1 LIEELAPGVV
11 VVGTAHV
18 SPTSVAEVE
27 ATIRARRP
35 AKVLIELDP
44 RRLAALQDPDAWR
57 KTDIVQVIKEG
68 KQHLFLLQLYL
79 ASVQAR
85 MGRETG
91 VAPGTEL
98 LRAVQVAQEV
108 GAEVVLVDRDVGMTL
123 RRAFDGMTLQER
135 AGLTLNVFLEMLPDT
150 GPAAPDDPTPAWTEL
165 VLPAAAIA
173 ILALLPAL
181 RDRFLSGVDLVL
193 DVLLGYPSVP
203 GATIALLGAVGGYV
217 LASSMQGKARRT
229 HWSRPAASMLWTAL
243 LVGVLASWAW
253 GFMDGAS
260 PAFLRSMLP
269 GPTSVAAGAAGLAA
283 WFLLGGLVSF
293 RVARVVL
300 RVLAQRAAMTKEGT
314 FDVEALLHKDAIT
327 QMTEEFARFAP
338 GIKRVLI
345 DERDAYMASHI
356 AELARLGHQAEPSG
370 ACAGAGAGLTASGA
384 AGPGTPAQT
393 AGWQSGEIPAIDGPR
408 GGVVAVVGAGH
419 MPGIRHHFA
428 TARPQDRIPLEALPA
443 PRLTIGKVLAW
454 ALPLALVGVFVWLGY
469 RGYQEGNFQDLLA
482 SLGWFVLITSTCAA
496 AGAAIALAHP
506 WSIAAAFASAPVA
519 TLHPLIAAGWFAGLV
534 EAKVRTPTVADFEAI
549 KTLQTM
555 REFWRNGVVRI
566 LIVTALTNLGSSAG
580 FFIASGKVLG
590 ILQGGA

>member
-1 LIEELAPGVV
+1 MIEDVAPGVV

-35 AKVLIELDP
+35 SKVLVELDA
-44 RRLAALQDPDAWR
+44 RRLSALQDPDAWR

-98 LRAVQVAQEV
+98 LRAVQVAHEV
-108 GAEVVLVDRDVGMTL
+108 GAEVVLIDRDVGMTL
-123 RRAFDGMTLQER
+123 KRAFDGLGLQER
-135 AGLTLNVFLEMLPDT
+135 AGLTLNVFLEMLPAT
-150 GPAAPDDPTPAWTEL
+150 GPPPTRDPAPAWTEL
-165 VLPAAAIA
+165 LLPAAAIA
-173 ILALLPAL
+173 ALALLAGL
-181 RDRFLSGVDLVL
+181 RDRFLGGVDLVL
-193 DVLLGYPSVP
+193 DAVIGYPSAP
-203 GATIALLGAVGGYV
+203 GGTVVWL
-217 LASSMQGKARRT
+217 
-229 HWSRPAASMLWTAL
+229 
-243 LVGVLASWAW
+243 GVLAGAFLAFAVRQRGHEAHWTRQAASTLWGALLAGLVAAWAW
-253 GFMDGAS
+253 GFADGAS

-269 GPTSVAAGAAGLAA
+269 GPTSPGVGAAALAF
-283 WFLLGGLVSF
+283 WFLLGALATF
-293 RVARVVL
+293 RVTRMVL
-300 RVLAQRAAMTKEGT
+300 RVLAQREAMAKEGT

-356 AELARLGHQAEPSG
+356 AEQAARLGQE
-370 ACAGAGAGLTASGA
+370 
-384 AGPGTPAQT
+384 AGPGKGPRSPTT
-393 AGWQSGEIPAIDGPR
+393 TVGWQSGDVPPEGVQGPH
-408 GGVVAVVGAGH
+408 GGIVAVVGAGH
-419 MPGIRHHFA
+419 LAGIRKHVA
-428 TARPQDRIPLEALPA
+428 NARPQDRLPLEALPA
-443 PRLTIGKVLAW
+443 PRLTLGKVLAW
-454 ALPLALVGVFVWLGY
+454 ALPLALVGIFAWLGY

-506 WSIAAAFASAPVA
+506 WSITAAFVSAPVA

-566 LIVTALTNLGSSAG
+566 LIVTALTNVGSSAG

>member
-1 LIEELAPGVV
+1 MIEELAPGVV

-35 AKVLIELDP
+35 AKVLVELDT
-44 RRLAALQDPDAWR
+44 RRLSALQDPDAWR
-57 KTDIVQVIKEG
+57 KTDIVQVIKDG

-98 LRAVQVAQEV
+98 LRAVQVAGEV
-108 GAEVVLVDRDVGMTL
+108 GAEVVLIDRDVGMTL
-123 RRAFDGMTLQER
+123 KRAFDGLGMQER
-135 AGLTLNVFLEMLPDT
+135 AGLTLNVFLEMLP
-150 GPAAPDDPTPAWTEL
+150 AVEPTPAEEPKPSWTDL
-165 VLPAAAIA
+165 LLPLAAIA
-173 ILALLPAL
+173 TLALLPAL
-181 RDRFLSGVDLVL
+181 RARFLGGADLVL
-193 DVLLGYPSVP
+193 DTILGYPGVP
-203 GATIALLGAVGGYV
+203 AATVLLLGAIAGLM
-217 LASSMQGKARRT
+217 LAVSLRDQA
-229 HWSRPAASMLWTAL
+229 SRPKHWTAGAASMLWGAGL
-243 LVGVLASWAW
+243 LGVLAAWAW
-253 GFMDGAS
+253 GFADGVS
-260 PAFLRSMLP
+260 QAFLRSMLP
-269 GPTSVAAGAAGLAA
+269 GPTPVALGAAGLAFWA
-283 WFLLGGLVSF
+283 LLGGLVAF
-293 RVARVVL
+293 RITRVVV
-300 RVLAQRAAMTKEGT
+300 RVVAQRDAMTREGT

-356 AELARLGHQAEPSG
+356 AEQAVRVGQEAEPGS
-370 ACAGAGAGLTASGA
+370 AGAGTA
-384 AGPGTPAQT
+384 TT
-393 AGWQSGEIPAIDGPR
+393 AGWQSGDIPAVGTATPQ
-408 GGVVAVVGAGH
+408 GGIVAVVGAGH
-419 MPGIRHHFA
+419 LAGIRHHFA

-443 PRLTIGKVLAW
+443 PRLTAGKVLAW

-549 KTLQTM
+549 KTLQTLK
-555 REFWRNGVVRI
+555 EFWRNGVVRI
-566 LIVTALTNLGSSAG
+566 LIVTALTNVGSSAG